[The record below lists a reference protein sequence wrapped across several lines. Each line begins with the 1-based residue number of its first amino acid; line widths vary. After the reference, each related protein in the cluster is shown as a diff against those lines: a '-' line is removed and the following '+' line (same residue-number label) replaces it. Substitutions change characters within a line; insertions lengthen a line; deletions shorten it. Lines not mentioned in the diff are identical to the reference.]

1 MSTESFEPSLGVKTS
16 FLNFSGMDS
25 ANDTRSEV
33 LKTVTLGLVVYKMDS
48 TIHWI
53 MQNAISKFQTLLL
66 SKRGSF

>member
-16 FLNFSGMDS
+16 FSNFSGMDS

-48 TIHWI
+48 T
-53 MQNAISKFQTLLL
+53 KFQTLLL